1 MDEGTRKTKPRTKER
16 LDRVYPAKLSEKE
29 REASEAV
36 RFGKYNPTIAK
47 SIIGRHREAIKKAK
61 AEAVERVWEIDGK
74 PANRYEVMEYLVT
87 MVSEGVRLPQLC
99 DQEGMPMLIEVRSWF
114 KRHPDFKTKLEEAKE
129 ALAERYVDQA
139 HTVLQEADSDRTG
152 LAKAESELCMKM
164 AGMMSEEFK
173 EKKII
178 QTEDISHTW
187 TEAQIL
193 ARMRVLT
200 DSDPNLKEE
209 FKKLI
214 SSNIIDAEICDESGD
229 AEVTRVDQLEDRGSE
244 QNG

>member
-1 MDEGTRKTKPRTKER
+1 
-16 LDRVYPAKLSEKE
+16 
-29 REASEAV
+29 
-36 RFGKYNPTIAK
+36 
-47 SIIGRHREAIKKAK
+47 
-61 AEAVERVWEIDGK
+61 
-74 PANRYEVMEYLVT
+74 
-87 MVSEGVRLPQLC
+87 
-99 DQEGMPMLIEVRSWF
+99 
-114 KRHPDFKTKLEEAKE
+114 
-129 ALAERYVDQA
+129 
-139 HTVLQEADSDRTG
+139 
-152 LAKAESELCMKM
+152 MKM

-229 AEVTRVDQLEDRGSE
+229 AETTGVDQLEDRGSE

>member
-1 MDEGTRKTKPRTKER
+1 MDEGTRKTRPRTKER

-29 REASEAV
+29 RETSEAV
-36 RFGKYNPTIAK
+36 RFGKYNPTQSKA
-47 SIIGRHREAIKKAK
+47 IIGRHREAIKKAK